1 MPARARRWCGMFTA
15 SLHSAL
21 PTPAADGTP
30 PEWLHLLPAGTFR
43 GADGR
48 GPYTVKNA
56 QKLIQDSMA
65 AGPLVL
71 DENHATD
78 HGLKDGKPAPAQG
91 WIVEL
96 QARADG
102 IWGRVEWTP
111 SGIALMA
118 AKAYRGISPV
128 FLHARAKGLEV
139 LQLLRA
145 ALTNAPN
152 LPQLSTL
159 HTQEPQMD
167 ASKLREA
174 LGLPADADEAAI
186 LAAVTSAAQSQQSA
200 ASLRTELST
209 MATTVVALQAQ
220 VDNAAAAGRRAEAER
235 AVDAAIT
242 AGKPLKPVR
251 DYFISLHMADPAK
264 AAEAMDKL
272 PSLHSGGAIAPK
284 GQQGAGADGLTDQER
299 EVVQLMG
306 LDPAKFQETRAK
318 LGHTVEAA

>member
-1 MPARARRWCGMFTA
+1 MFTA

-56 QKLIQDSMA
+56 QKLIEASMA
-65 AGPLVL
+65 GGPLVL

-78 HGLKDGKPAPAQG
+78 HALKDGKPAPAQG

-118 AKAYRGISPV
+118 SKAYRGISPV
-128 FLHARAKGLEV
+128 FIHARTGGEV
-139 LQLLRA
+139 YSLLRA

-159 HTQEPQMD
+159 HSQEPEMD
-167 ASKLREA
+167 LSKLRGA
-174 LGLPADADEAAI
+174 LGLPDDADEAAI
-186 LAAVTSAAQSQQSA
+186 LAAVTAAAQSRQSA
-200 ASLRTELST
+200 TALQSQLDT

-220 VDNAAAAGRRAEAER
+220 VDTAAAAGRRAEAER

-251 DYFISLHMADPAK
+251 DYFIGLHMADPAK
-264 AAEAMDKL
+264 AADAMEKM
-272 PSLHSGGAIAPK
+272 PSLHAGGATPPK
-284 GQQGAGADGLTDQER
+284 GAQGAGADGLTDQER

-306 LDPAKFQETRAK
+306 LDTKAFKETQAK
-318 LGHTVEAA
+318 LGHTVEVA